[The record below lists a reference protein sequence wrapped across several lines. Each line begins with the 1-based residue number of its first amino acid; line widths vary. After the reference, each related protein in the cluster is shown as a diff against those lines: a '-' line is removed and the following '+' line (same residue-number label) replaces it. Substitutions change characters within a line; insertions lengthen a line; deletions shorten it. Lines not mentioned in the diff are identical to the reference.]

1 MNTRNFARA
10 ALALALAAAAAAQT
24 GMAAEWSDTSIGI
37 RYGTRFAEPFV
48 GAGIS
53 KRIINLT
60 HASGYKYG
68 SNFFNVDFLMS
79 DGKDDNAQEAY
90 VVYRHTFD
98 LGKVMDRKFEYGP
111 VSGMGL
117 TAGFDWN
124 TKNDPGYGSRKRML
138 VLGPTFFLAT
148 PGFFNA
154 GIYLLYESNQP
165 AAAHIA
171 RYTYDL
177 HPMLG
182 LTWGIPIAGASGF
195 SFEGYLN
202 WIAAKGTN
210 EFGGPTAPEFNF
222 DGAIMYDASRW
233 VGADKGR
240 FKVGFEYQYW
250 RNKFG
255 NPHSVPGSV
264 ASTPMVRAEYHF

>member
-1 MNTRNFARA
+1 MNSKNLVRA
-10 ALALALAAAAAAQT
+10 ALALAVAASAQAGFAADF
-24 GMAAEWSDTSIGI
+24 SDTSIGI
-37 RYGTRFAEPFV
+37 RYGRDFAEPFV
-48 GAGIS
+48 GGGIS
-53 KRIINLT
+53 KKIINLT
-60 HASGYKYG
+60 HVDGSKSG
-68 SNFFNVDFLMS
+68 SNFFNIDLLQS
-79 DGKDDNAQEAY
+79 DSKDDNAQEAY

-98 LGKVMDRKFEYGP
+98 LGALMDRQFDFGP
-111 VSGMGL
+111 VRGVGL

-124 TKNDPGYGSRKRML
+124 TKNDPGFGSRKRML
-138 VLGPTFFLAT
+138 VVGPTFSLKT
-148 PGFFNA
+148 PGFLNA
-154 GIYLLYESNQP
+154 GIYLLNESNQP

-171 RYTYDL
+171 RHTFDP

-182 LTWGIPIAGASGF
+182 LAWGIPIAWASGF

-202 WIAAKGTN
+202 WIAAKGAN

-255 NPHSVPGSV
+255 NPSSVPGSL
-264 ASTPMVRAEYHF
+264 ARTPEIRAEYHF